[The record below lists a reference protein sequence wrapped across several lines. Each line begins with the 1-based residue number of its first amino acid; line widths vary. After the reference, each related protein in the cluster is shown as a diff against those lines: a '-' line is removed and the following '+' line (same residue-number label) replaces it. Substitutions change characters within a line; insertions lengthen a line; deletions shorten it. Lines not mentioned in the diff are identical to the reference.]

1 MVTVSD
7 TLAYAVSRQ
16 AKPKGGEDKFS
27 AQVLENGVFY
37 AGLFDGH
44 NGHTAADMC
53 AEYMPKLLNQEY
65 RKNQPGI
72 SVLKNAFLSSDKL
85 VTDDSGSTATVL
97 LIHKHYLVCAHVGDT
112 RAVLCH
118 NGRAV
123 TINEDH
129 HVDWDPERERISQV
143 EQETNQTLIAGE
155 RVQNLMLT
163 RSIGDHG
170 LSDVIIAY
178 PVVNEI
184 LISKDDEYLILATDG
199 FWDVYSGAE
208 AVTYIKAHE
217 RLEEQEIA
225 DMLVFLAVNR
235 YREREKKLD
244 DITCAVFRLQKK
256 RVDECDA
263 DCTTQE
269 WSFDAIIDGDTRNQ
283 GWN

>member
-1 MVTVSD
+1 MTISE

-27 AQVLENGVFY
+27 AQMLKNGIFY

-44 NGHTAADMC
+44 NGVSAADMC
-53 AEYMPKLLNQEY
+53 AEQMAAVLNKEY
-65 RKNQPGI
+65 RKRQPVI
-72 SVLKNAFLSSDKL
+72 SVLKNAFLTCDSS
-85 VTDDSGSTATVL
+85 VTDNSGTTATVL

-129 HVDWDPERERISQV
+129 HVDWDPERERIIQA
-143 EQETNQTLIAGE
+143 EILMKKTLIAGE

-163 RSIGDHG
+163 RSIGDHS
-170 LSDVIIAY
+170 LSEAIIAY
-178 PVVNEI
+178 PVINEM
-184 LISKDDEYLILATDG
+184 LISKEDEYLILATDG

-208 AVTYIKAHE
+208 AVSYIKAHE
-217 RLEEQEIA
+217 SLEEQEIA

-235 YREREKKLD
+235 YRQRETKMD

-256 RVDECDA
+256 RVEECEA

-269 WSFDAIIDGDTRNQ
+269 WSFDAIIDGGMRQQ
-283 GWN
+283 GF